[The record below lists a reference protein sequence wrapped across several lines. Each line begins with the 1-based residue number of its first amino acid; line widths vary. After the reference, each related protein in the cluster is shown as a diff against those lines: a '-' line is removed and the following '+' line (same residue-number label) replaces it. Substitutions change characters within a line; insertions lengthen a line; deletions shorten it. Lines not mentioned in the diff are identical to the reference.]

1 MGTQLYRLQQG
12 LFHELKKVHALTNFA
27 LYIIS
32 ICFVFCLQNG
42 PTRSLCLALECFS
55 SLYSRTRPQ
64 KCHNLSQQLYPVLL
78 RIIARPEEVVHEN
91 LVESLTKILPT
102 MTPFLTSA
110 QVQVISSYMIT
121 LSVTAL

>member
-1 MGTQLYRLQQG
+1 MSS
-12 LFHELKKVHALTNFA
+12 KKYMHSLTLLIIV

-32 ICFVFCLQNG
+32 ILYCFVFFLQNG
-42 PTRSLCLALECFS
+42 PARSLCLALECFS

-91 LVESLTKILPT
+91 LIESLAKILPT
-102 MTPFLTSA
+102 MTPFLNST
-110 QVQVISSYMIT
+110 QVQV
-121 LSVTAL
+121 